1 MKDALIESF
10 IKLHDKLC
18 VTACLNE
25 IKVLIGISFS
35 CSFRENFGTHL
46 RHTNTFVEIAI
57 HRCTCK

>member
-1 MKDALIESF
+1 MKDSLLESF

-46 RHTNTFVEIAI
+46 KAH
-57 HRCTCK
+57 